1 MIEFVRL
8 LGVRCLGT
16 ALAKA
21 PPRRRTPKGLNMK
34 LRAVITS
41 LLLLSSTGCIV
52 VGGYSSGR
60 GFWIWPGTFVIL
72 AIVLIFFLL
81 SRRRG

>member
-1 MIEFVRL
+1 MRL
-8 LGVRCLGT
+8 KT
-16 ALAKA
+16 AIA
-21 PPRRRTPKGLNMK
+21 
-34 LRAVITS
+34 S

-81 SRRRG
+81 FRRRG